1 MGIIDQAAMMLARE
15 AISKTVEFVVGKAE
29 EHHEGKIHRKY
40 EEQRNEERERKHEEY
55 LQRLNQRKRNL
66 GVCTLTFN
74 TYDRKIA
81 KEYNEKHEHKDTI
94 EPDETV
100 TLYMKTEYFAGDEII
115 YTLYYESLKRGFTGN
130 FVPRFVSEFLAIY
143 LQNSAFYSAITKKE
157 LIETLRRDAIR
168 DIKIALEADA
178 KRMASILE
186 M

>member
-1 MGIIDQAAMMLARE
+1 
-15 AISKTVEFVVGKAE
+15 
-29 EHHEGKIHRKY
+29 
-40 EEQRNEERERKHEEY
+40 
-55 LQRLNQRKRNL
+55 
-66 GVCTLTFN
+66 
-74 TYDRKIA
+74 
-81 KEYNEKHEHKDTI
+81 
-94 EPDETV
+94 
-100 TLYMKTEYFAGDEII
+100 MKS
-115 YTLYYESLKRGFTGN
+115 YTLSTTRALKRGFTGN